1 MLDLS
6 HVNVTFGKG
15 TVNEFHA
22 LRDLSLS
29 VPDGEFITII
39 GSNGAGK
46 STLFNVI
53 CGTVP
58 AESGTILLEGQ
69 DITRQE
75 DHKRSRKI
83 GRLFQDPMKG
93 TAPNMTIEENLAL
106 AYARGTRSALSWAV
120 RKKDQELFR
129 EQLASYGMGLENR
142 MKTKVGLLSGGQRQ
156 AMTLLMATIANPRLL
171 LLDEHT
177 AALDPATAQTVMEI
191 TVRVI
196 AQRRLTALMITHNIQ
211 SALTTGSRTIMMN
224 QGQVLLDL
232 KGQERSGMTIDRLL
246 ALYSAKSGQQ
256 FAADRALFSAADARA
271 SGGAPA
277 ADPQNE

>member
-211 SALTTGSRTIMMN
+211 SALATGSRTIMMN

>member
-1 MLDLS
+1 MLELS
-6 HVNVTFGKG
+6 HLCVTFAKG
-15 TVNEFHA
+15 TVNEYRA
-22 LRDLSLS
+22 LRNLSLS
-29 VPDGEFITII
+29 VPDGDFVTII

-46 STLFNVI
+46 STLFNAI

-58 AESGTILLEGQ
+58 VESGRVILEGE

-75 DHKRSRKI
+75 DHQRSRKI

-106 AYARGTRSALSWAV
+106 AYARGTRSALSRAV

-129 EQLASYGMGLENR
+129 AALADFGMGLENR

-156 AMTLLMATIANPRLL
+156 AMTLLMATIARPRLL

-177 AALDPATAQTVMEI
+177 AALDPATAQTVMDI

-196 AQRRLTALMITHNIQ
+196 AEQRLTALMITHNIQ
-211 SALTTGSRTIMMN
+211 SALTTGSRTLMMN

-232 KGQERSGMTIDRLL
+232 QGDERKDMTIERLL
-246 ALYSAKSGQQ
+246 SLYSAKSGEQ
-256 FAADRALFSAADARA
+256 FAADRALFATVEGR
-271 SGGAPA
+271 
-277 ADPQNE
+277 